1 MDSKVKMRKYL
12 CQNAFI
18 RYIQKRKEHN
28 IWNLQVHIRK
38 KCFPTR
44 ILKKLPWWG
53 GMGLG

>member
-1 MDSKVKMRKYL
+1 MRKYL